1 MREFD
6 SGGRLGHVDNLNH
19 LLLGAASADTAINN
33 LNAGAGG
40 PLGHATALA

>member
-6 SGGRLGHVDNLNH
+6 SGGHLGHVSNLNH
-19 LLLGAASADTAINN
+19 LLLGAASADTTI
-33 LNAGAGG
+33 NAGAGG